1 MASKFYCRK
10 DRIYGG
16 YIITYTI
23 RITEYNRFI
32 GVTIIDDPSNG
43 LVARPPNIGD
53 IFSFDLDGT
62 KVDAPVISVQKG
74 VTRTIDGSVQID
86 LPVEPG
92 ATSTVHIGGGFVKPH
107 TVWGIFAELSGVQNI
122 DLKTRYFYNPG
133 DDVANIGFD
142 TLPIVVTAN
151 SSTTTSS
158 VAKAKTTT
166 TTTITPKKASGAA
179 GAIAQPSVSSI
190 ETTPGTITVNPD
202 LGFGTYT
209 DPPELSYVETEIAKG
224 FDSTGSRPGIG
235 GIPGEIPLENTTL
248 NINNA
253 GNSDF
258 PNKPIEF
265 LGCYAV
271 DVQLSASLKG
281 NNSTCNMTL
290 VEDDDSDN
298 PKKFIFANTI
308 EGYESPSLGTA
319 CIFKIN
325 NFALFAGPIQR
336 YKYEESV
343 SGGRK
348 YSVDLESPAS
358 MLDGVYVILGGWDG
372 TIWTNDGS
380 GDGTNPKQDQ
390 LDVNAVMQ
398 PDLKPILTYN
408 NSTIT
413 DTSKQPKLT
422 PSNVINLFGYKE
434 NNRNGG
440 ALKNPKKPSLG
451 TVGGKFGAADRNSMG
466 YPVKDIVKD
475 LKACCDAGVFG
486 GLLKFGGTEYELD
499 LTELEKATSIVGDF
513 RIPESPTIGLN
524 SLIQKICEVAMFDYY
539 IYVDEDKKYPCD
551 NYGVLKRAFLKI
563 KLISR
568 KEPPDPNQISKIL
581 KALKELPDDAKTLI
595 SYDLGKELS
604 ADLITQKILLGA
616 PVTRTWFADQPHILP
631 IWGQKGAGQQA
642 IYYFGNSIYDYM
654 NPFAYVKVTLPAFEM
669 GSLDTNAP
677 LHPDD
682 FIEIETNMLELRC
695 AMSGRNIWYLY
706 HKMFQ
711 VLEEQKRNLLN
722 YFGAIQLTSAYGNFT
737 AQDIKD
743 VWNGAKNTH
752 DLFDTSIDSAEIYS
766 SYMFGMKDAQ
776 KDRVQRALNTR
787 FNVIAKAAE
796 KFYGKQFLVAVP
808 SEPKE
813 VEDNFRWIEF
823 DKQPAY
829 LWDTVESAW
838 AFNTVTDYIND
849 IAFYDGGAG
858 RLKACVFYPA
868 YNYDLPEYG
877 YKIDTVL
884 VDYTH
889 LSDPG
894 PYTVYET
901 FYTDPRDKLVKKRS
915 VVTTPQVQI
924 DKNWGVKFID
934 VRDPSLKNVKG
945 PITKGKEIKDSTGK
959 KVGTNYTI
967 GFVKVDVPQV
977 PYYDYYTTETNAFG
991 VLAQLICGDVTGIGK
1006 DIKVTYANMF
1016 GSENLESEAGIAP
1029 AMMPPYGIS
1038 IPQQSTSRVWG
1049 PWWSFSGWDK
1059 VGEDGKP
1066 IDKTGNDGRKGQ
1078 VSIDTRD
1085 DFSPEAFGDTKK
1097 MNIAAQE
1104 YCDATLE
1111 KQHTVETGNAV
1122 LAEAPKYTLNDR
1134 IFDSETGP
1142 YISAM
1147 NIGISVDGITTT
1159 YAFTNWTQR
1168 ANKLA
1173 MYNYERMIKSQA
1185 NSFKYQSTLR
1195 SLRHQPKTPPIN
1207 RKLLASFEKQSAINT
1222 VNKSSN
1228 NGIFGNLMNVLAN
1241 AINGPVYQAE
1251 LAKYQEAQAQYNTNI
1266 SSPRPQ
1272 NAAPLVAPT
1281 PPDAKLAPKDIG
1293 VNIHSSP
1300 AQAAMKA
1307 IGFNAQESFGA
1318 SFEQIYSPAY
1328 IFDQR
1333 FPDNHRISFNEGLT
1347 KGYNQGYAYDKTT
1360 TWDDKT
1366 RHENKNL
1373 TIPPQDTPP
1382 NGY

>member
-1 MASKFYCRK
+1 MA
-10 DRIYGG
+10 
-16 YIITYTI
+16 
-23 RITEYNRFI
+23 
-32 GVTIIDDPSNG
+32 
-43 LVARPPNIGD
+43 D
-53 IFSFDLDGT
+53 IS
-62 KVDAPVISVQKG
+62 
-74 VTRTIDGSVQID
+74 
-86 LPVEPG
+86 
-92 ATSTVHIGGGFVKPH
+92 
-107 TVWGIFAELSGVQNI
+107 
-122 DLKTRYFYNPG
+122 
-133 DDVANIGFD
+133 
-142 TLPIVVTAN
+142 
-151 SSTTTSS
+151 
-158 VAKAKTTT
+158 
-166 TTTITPKKASGAA
+166 KKALGAA

-190 ETTPGTITVNPD
+190 ETTPGVITANPD

-209 DPPELSYVETEIAKG
+209 DPPELSYTEVELLGRTPPLLPGLPGAPPPTS
-224 FDSTGSRPGIG
+224 DTPSGSK
-235 GIPGEIPLENTTL
+235 
-248 NINNA
+248 A

-290 VEDDDSDN
+290 VEDDDTDN
-298 PKKFIFANTI
+298 PKKFIFANAT
-308 EGYESPSLGTA
+308 EDYEPPSLGTA
-319 CIFKIN
+319 CIFKIKD
-325 NFALFAGPIQR
+325 FALFAGPIQR

-358 MLDGVYVILGGWDG
+358 MLDGVYVVLGGWDG

-380 GDGTNPKQDQ
+380 GDGKNPKQDQ
-390 LDVNAVMQ
+390 LDANAVLQ

-422 PSNVINLFGYKE
+422 PSNIINLFGYKE

-475 LKACCDAGVFG
+475 LKGCCDAGIFG
-486 GLLKFGGTEYELD
+486 GLIKFGGTEYELD

-513 RIPESPTIGLN
+513 RIPDSPTIGLN
-524 SLIQKICEVAMFDYY
+524 SLIEKICEVAMFDYY
-539 IYVDEDKKYPCD
+539 IYVEEDKKYPCD
-551 NYGVLKRAFLKI
+551 DFGVLKRAFLKV

-581 KALKELPDDAKTLI
+581 KALKDLPDDAKTLI
-595 SYDLGKELS
+595 SYDLGKELTG
-604 ADLITQKILLGA
+604 DLITQKVLLGA

-722 YFGAIQLTSAYGNFT
+722 YFGAVQLTSPYGNFT
-737 AQDIKD
+737 EQDIKD
-743 VWNGAKNTH
+743 VWNGSKNTH
-752 DLFDTSIDSAEIYS
+752 DLFDTSIDSAEIYA

-796 KFYGKQFLVAVP
+796 KFYGKQFLVAIP
-808 SEPKE
+808 AEPKE
-813 VEDNFRWIEF
+813 IEDNFRWIEF

-829 LWDTVESAW
+829 LWDLVDSAW

-877 YKIDTVL
+877 YRIDTVL

-924 DKNWGVKFID
+924 DKNWGVKFMDI
-934 VRDPSLKNVKG
+934 RDPILKNVKG
-945 PITKGKEIKDSTGK
+945 PLTKGREIKDSTGK
-959 KVGTNYTI
+959 KIETNYTI
-967 GFVKVDVPQV
+967 GFCKVDVPPV

-1006 DIKVTYANMF
+1006 DIKATYANMF

-1049 PWWSFSGWDK
+1049 PWWSFSGWDE

-1066 IDKTGNDGRKGQ
+1066 TDSTGNDGRKGK

-1134 IFDSETGP
+1134 IFDPETGP

-1185 NSFKYQSTLR
+1185 NSFKYQSALR
-1195 SLRHQPKTPPIN
+1195 NLRHQPKTPAIN

-1241 AINGPVYQAE
+1241 AINGPVYQAAVANYAE
-1251 LAKYQEAQAQYNTNI
+1251 QKSQYDTQLAQ
-1266 SSPRPQ
+1266 PRPQ
-1272 NAAPLVAPT
+1272 NAQPLVAPT
-1281 PPDAKLAPKDIG
+1281 PPPAQLAPKDIG

-1300 AQAAMKA
+1300 TQAAMKA
-1307 IGFNAQESFGA
+1307 VGFNAQESFGA

-1333 FPDNHRISFNEGLT
+1333 YPDNHRVSFNEGLT
-1347 KGYNQGYAYDKTT
+1347 KGYGQGYAYDKQT

-1366 RHENKNL
+1366 RHDNKNL
-1373 TIPPQDTPP
+1373 TLPPKDTPP